1 MIVTLLCVFLS
12 KTLALKGLTLYN
24 LFEWYVNHPFLFM
37 LAFSEL
43 VYVSRKGASKEWKK
57 LKLNYLKN

>member
-1 MIVTLLCVFLS
+1 MLVTLFCILFS

-24 LFEWYVNHPFLFM
+24 LFEWYVNHSFLFM

-43 VYVSRKGASKEWKK
+43 VSVSTKGASE
-57 LKLNYLKN
+57 

>member
-1 MIVTLLCVFLS
+1 MIVTLLCIFLS

-43 VYVSRKGASKEWKK
+43 VSVSTKGVNE
-57 LKLNYLKN
+57 

>member
-1 MIVTLLCVFLS
+1 MIVTWLCILFS

-43 VYVSRKGASKEWKK
+43 FSVSTKGANK
-57 LKLNYLKN
+57 